1 YVGMQGCL
9 TGGVECGGVSQ
20 VGGERDGL
28 ASHAVARAVLSGAAR
43 GHDPVRDGTGWN
55 PSALGHAHPRPDT
68 AVWSTPAC
76 TGHALA
82 VITDAPAPAWRD
94 GRETRGG
101 DGGDAARDDDDAG
114 RRRRRAISAMDEWGI
129 RPRP

>member
-1 YVGMQGCL
+1 
-9 TGGVECGGVSQ
+9 
-20 VGGERDGL
+20 
-28 ASHAVARAVLSGAAR
+28 
-43 GHDPVRDGTGWN
+43 
-55 PSALGHAHPRPDT
+55 
-68 AVWSTPAC
+68 VWSTPAC
-76 TGHALA
+76 TRHALA
-82 VITDAPAPAWRD
+82 VSTDAPAPAWRD